1 MSWSQIRGTS
11 AVGGPRGG
19 RGERAGAVLKML
31 KMAYKVKKPAVYDIT
46 SVNLINV
53 GELKL

>member
-1 MSWSQIRGTS
+1 MGWSQTRGTS

-31 KMAYKVKKPAVYDIT
+31 KIDYKVKMQE
-46 SVNLINV
+46 S
-53 GELKL
+53 